1 MTDNEL
7 QEKMDKL
14 GKLMHQ
20 MEESERDFEHSHEK
34 VYKMIEDMMAEI
46 KDEVLKRG
54 SSQKSQCLEVR
65 WSKGKTTWNGKL
77 LEGLA
82 LAHPEINAAK
92 NVGKP
97 TVSFLLPDD
106 EGWDSGK

>member
-20 MEESERDFEHSHEK
+20 MEEAERDFEHSHK
-34 VYKMIEDMMAEI
+34 NVYDMINSM
-46 KDEVLKRG
+46 KDELKEEILKRG
-54 SSQKSQCLEVR
+54 STQKSQCLEAR
-65 WSKGKTTWNGKL
+65 WVKGKTSWKSSL

-82 LAHPEINAAK
+82 LAHPEIYAAK
-92 NVGKP
+92 TVGKP
-97 TVSFLLPDD
+97 SVSFLLPDD
-106 EGWDSGK
+106 KGWDDGI